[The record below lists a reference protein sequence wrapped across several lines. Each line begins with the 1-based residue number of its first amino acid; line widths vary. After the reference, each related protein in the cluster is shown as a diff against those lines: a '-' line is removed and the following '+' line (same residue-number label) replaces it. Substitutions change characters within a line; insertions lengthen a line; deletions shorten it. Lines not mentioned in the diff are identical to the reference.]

1 MCDVPFISGLAN
13 VEGREGRRERVN
25 WGGWLGSEKTT
36 KKQLVARFLQRQILV
51 LRFLKHSKGVNRN
64 TVIKTLQ

>member
-25 WGGWLGSEKTT
+25 LGGWLGSEK
-36 KKQLVARFLQRQILV
+36 KKKKKLVARFLQRQILV
-51 LRFLKHSKGVNRN
+51 LHFLKHSKGVNRN